1 MNQQFLGRE
10 QELAWLQERYDRPKG
25 QLLVLYG
32 RRRIGKTE
40 TLRQFAKD
48 KEHLFYAC
56 TESAD
61 RQQLDAFSRRLLA
74 KNIPAS
80 RYLTV
85 FPSWQEALS
94 ALLELDAKTKRLII
108 IDEFPYMVKSNPEIP
123 SILQALWDEKL
134 QYQDIML
141 VLSGSSMSFI
151 EHELLAEK
159 NPLYGRATGILQ
171 MKEMDFSDAVKFFPT
186 YSPEDKTAAYA
197 ILGGIPHYLKQF
209 DPSLSLEENIVKNI
223 LQKGCVL
230 YSEVELLMHEELRET
245 AVYNTIISAVALG
258 NTKLSDIH
266 AKTLIE
272 KSKLSS
278 YLRNL
283 IELGIITR
291 ELPVTGSLKESSN
304 IQRGLYK
311 ITDNYFRFYYA
322 FVYPHTSELE
332 YGGAQGIYTYAVAP
346 YLDEYISRVFEDI
359 AVQYLRKQN
368 NAGALPF
375 HFTKIGRWWNKTDEI
390 DIMALDAEGSQMLL
404 GECKYRN
411 AKTDTD
417 TLYPLMRKYPPS
429 PDVKAYYCLF
439 SKSGFTKRLLDEAGE
454 KGVLLFA
461 LKEIAG

>member
-1 MNQQFLGRE
+1 MNRQFLGRE
-10 QELAWLQERYDRPKG
+10 KELAWLQERYDRPKG

-56 TESAD
+56 TESTD

-74 KNIPAS
+74 KNIPAAQ
-80 RYLTV
+80 YLSV
-85 FPSWQEALS
+85 FSSWREAFS
-94 ALLELDAKTKRLII
+94 GLLELDSTTKRLVI

-134 QYQDIML
+134 QYEDIML

-151 EHELLAEK
+151 EQEVLAEK

-171 MKEMDFSDAVKFFPT
+171 MKEMDFFDAVQFFPN

-209 DPSLSLEENIVKNI
+209 DPSLSLAENIVQNI

-230 YSEVELLMHEELRET
+230 YSEVEFLMHEELRET

-258 NTKLSDIH
+258 NTKLSEIH

-291 ELPVTGSLKESSN
+291 EFPVTGSLKESSN
-304 IQRGLYK
+304 VQRGLYK

-322 FVYPHTSELE
+322 FVYPNTSELE
-332 YGGAQGIYTYAVAP
+332 YGGAPGIYTYAVAP
-346 YLDEYISRVFEDI
+346 SLDEYVSRVFEDI
-359 AVQYLRKQN
+359 SIQYMRKQN
-368 NAGALPF
+368 NAGVLPF
-375 HFTKIGRWWNKTDEI
+375 HFTRIGRWWNKTDEI
-390 DIMALDAEGSQMLL
+390 DIMALDADGSRMLL

-417 TLYPLMRKYPPS
+417 TLYSLMRKFPLS
-429 PDVKAYYCLF
+429 SDAKMFYCLF
-439 SKSGFTKRLLDEAGE
+439 SKSDFTKRLQDEAGE
-454 KGVLLFA
+454 KGVMLFE
-461 LKEIAG
+461 LKDMVE

>member
-1 MNQQFLGRE
+1 MDLGFLGRE
-10 QELAWLQERYDRPKG
+10 KELVWLEERFDRPKG

-56 TESAD
+56 TESTD
-61 RQQLDAFSRRLLA
+61 RQQLDAFSKRLLA
-74 KNIPAS
+74 KNIPAAK
-80 RYLTV
+80 YLSA
-85 FPSWQEALS
+85 FASWQEAFL

-108 IDEFPYMVKSNPEIP
+108 IDEFPYMVKSNPEIS

-134 QYQDIML
+134 QYEDIML

-171 MKEMDFSDAVKFFPT
+171 MKEMDFSDAVQFFPT
-186 YSPEDKTAAYA
+186 YSPEEKITAYA

-209 DPSLSLEENIVKNI
+209 DPSLSLAENIVQNI

-230 YSEVELLMHEELRET
+230 YTEVEFLMHEELRET

-258 NTKLSDIH
+258 NTKLSEIH
-266 AKTLIE
+266 TKTLIE

-291 ELPVTGSLKESSN
+291 EFPVTGSLKESSN

-311 ITDNYFRFYYA
+311 ITDNFFRFYYA
-322 FVYPHTSELE
+322 FVYPNTSELE
-332 YGGAQGIYTYAVAP
+332 YGGAPGIYTYAVAP
-346 YLDEYISRVFEDI
+346 SLDEYVSRVFEDI

-368 NAGALPF
+368 NAGVLPF
-375 HFTKIGRWWNKTDEI
+375 HFTRIGRWWNKTDEI
-390 DIMALDAEGSQMLL
+390 DIMALDAKGSRMLL

-417 TLYPLMRKYPPS
+417 TLHSLMLKYLLS
-429 PDVKAYYCLF
+429 PGTEAFYCLF
-439 SKSGFTKRLLDEAGE
+439 SKSGFTRRLQDEAR
-454 KGVLLFA
+454 KNGVMLIGMEDMTA
-461 LKEIAG
+461 